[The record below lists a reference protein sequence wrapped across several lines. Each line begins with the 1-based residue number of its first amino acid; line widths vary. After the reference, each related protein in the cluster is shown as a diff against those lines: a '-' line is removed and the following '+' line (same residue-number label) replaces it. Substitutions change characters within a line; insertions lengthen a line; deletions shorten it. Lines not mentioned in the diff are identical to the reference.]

1 MHFKILKVNF
11 LLIALVSWF
20 GAIAQDPI
28 NRLYGTY
35 SSETGKS
42 GLILADSTIYAM
54 GTSSAFTSLSSQVY
68 LIKTDK
74 SGNLLWTKYYGGT
87 GVDDGIDMYVDV
99 ALDTSIYIL
108 SNSFINF
115 SKGYDVKLTKV
126 DKSGNLIWEKNYGTS
141 DWDVPSKMIKTSSGL
156 FAICGK
162 TYGNSLGLADGMLL
176 FLDENGDSLS
186 FQNFGDTQDN
196 FLLDLVEKTID
207 SIAVCGETYT
217 ASGKKRG
224 WILEMNIETGA
235 YKNSFFGSVYNRTF
249 NAIKMYPNGNYMIGL
264 TTDSTGITQTD
275 MYLELLDKNSLAVT
289 FEIPILQA
297 NDEVMI
303 DVEIINNQFC
313 FMGLTKTYGLGGWEV
328 VVYRFDSVGAYKGS
342 YTFGTS
348 GDDYAA
354 DLIKNNNGTF
364 AIVGTTG
371 GAFGVTDL
379 WVVNVDSLYQ
389 NDDVLDSQ
397 LDINSIHENIYKND
411 EYVVFPNPFNDQLS
425 IVSNLLPTEI
435 KLVDGLGRVL
445 ANSTNS
451 KTLTVGSIPSGAY
464 YLKVSFENYPSVTK
478 CVIKTR

>member
-11 LLIALVSWF
+11 LLFALVSWF
-20 GAIAQDPI
+20 GASAQDPI

-35 SSETGKS
+35 SSESGKA
-42 GLILADSTIYAM
+42 GLILADSTIYAL
-54 GTSSAFTSLSSQVY
+54 GTSSAFTSLSSQIY

-87 GVDDGIDMYVDV
+87 GVDDAVDMFVDL
-99 ALDTSIYIL
+99 ATDTSIYIL

-126 DKSGNLIWEKNYGTS
+126 DKNGSLLWEKNYGTN
-141 DWDVPSKMIKTSSGL
+141 DWDVPAKMIKTTGGL

-176 FLDENGDSLS
+176 FLDVNGDSLS
-186 FQNFGDTQDN
+186 FQNFGDAQDN
-196 FLLDLVEKTID
+196 FLLDIVEKTSD

-217 ASGKKRG
+217 ASGKKRA
-224 WILEMNIETGA
+224 WILEMNLETGS
-235 YKNSFFGSVYNRTF
+235 YKNSFFGSTYNRTF
-249 NAIKMYPNGNYMIGL
+249 KTIKMYPNGNYIVGL

-275 MYLELLDKNSLAVT
+275 MFLELLDKNSLAVT

-297 NDEVMI
+297 NDEEMI
-303 DVEIINNQFC
+303 DVEFINNQFC

-328 VVYRFDSVGAYKGS
+328 VVYRFDTVGAYKGS

-348 GDDYAA
+348 GDDYGA
-354 DLIKNNNGTF
+354 DLIPNTNGTF
-364 AIVGTTG
+364 AVIGTTG

-379 WVVNVDSLYQ
+379 WVINVDSLYQ

-397 LDINSIHENIYKND
+397 LDINSIHENNTAGD
-411 EYVVFPNPFNDQLS
+411 EFVVFPNPFHDRISIISDQSPVQL
-425 IVSNLLPTEI
+425 NLI
-435 KLVDGLGRVL
+435 DGLGRIV
-445 ANSTNS
+445 ASSTDS
-451 KTLTVGSIPSGAY
+451 KSITIGSVPSGAY
-464 YLKVSFENYPSVTK
+464 YLKVSFNEYYSVTK